1 MKFIF
6 GVAKKKRKHYLH
18 PMKNFIQQLDH
29 FFIHPRLQHNIEEYG
44 RARILMYAMLITTA
58 FSASYITYYELTHE
72 DIHLVKHIANI
83 VGAFTGPIGL
93 VMLKYFGKLKVTLFA
108 MLVLSNSLVF
118 TSTFFSGGIYSV
130 DLLWMVVITM
140 IGFLFVGN
148 KGGLILMCVA
158 LIYFVVFFV
167 MENMGVHN
175 FAKDSADLGI
185 GYKLYNLFFLSGL
198 ASLIT
203 YFFVSG
209 AAKIKKELDELKE
222 RQVKSLDYKYRHITE
237 NANEIIALH
246 NAKGEATFIS
256 AALKTILGYEP
267 EEMLGN
273 KYALLL
279 GGQVANKEL
288 ACISKDGKEV
298 WLELSY
304 NPIKDEIGSGE
315 VFISMARDISA
326 KVLENHK
333 ITLLRKQ
340 IANDFHDEM
349 GNKLAAITLNSN
361 ILSIKTK
368 DNPEVKD
375 IIFKIENTSKSLYQH
390 SRDFIWSIDSKSDEL
405 REIFSYLRDFG
416 DDFFHSLPVNYLV
429 ESKGFSEQ
437 EKIVLPMYWGRHII
451 LIFKEVLTNA
461 AKHGQC
467 KNIVLSMTIEQNHFV
482 IAVKDDGKG
491 ISSEAKAGKGL
502 NSIRE
507 RAKNIHCD
515 LKIDSDAAGTKIS
528 LTGELPKMGEGI
540 FK

>member
-1 MKFIF
+1 MKEFTQ
-6 GVAKKKRKHYLH
+6 K
-18 PMKNFIQQLDH
+18 LDH
-29 FFIHPRLQHNIEEYG
+29 FFIHPKLRNNIEEYG
-44 RARILMYAMLITTA
+44 RARILLYAMVMTTL
-58 FSASYITYYELTHE
+58 FSASYSTYYELTHE
-72 DIHLVKHIANI
+72 NIHVVKHIANI
-83 VGAFTGPIGL
+83 VGAFTGLIGM
-93 VMLKYFGKLKVTLFA
+93 VMLKFISKFKVTFFS
-108 MLVLSNSLVF
+108 MLVLADILVF

-130 DLLWMVVITM
+130 DLLWMVIITM

-148 KGGLILMCVA
+148 KSGIVLLFIA
-158 LIYFVVFFV
+158 LIYFAVFFA
-167 MENMGVHN
+167 MENMGIHN
-175 FAKDSADLGI
+175 FAKDSKDLGV
-185 GYKLYNLFFLSGL
+185 GYKLYNLVFLVGL
-198 ASLIT
+198 ASFMT

-209 AAKIKKELDELKE
+209 AGKIKKELDELKE

-246 NAKGEATFIS
+246 NNKGEVTFIS

-279 GGQVANKEL
+279 GGQFGNKEFVCT
-288 ACISKDGKEV
+288 AKDGKEV
-298 WLELSY
+298 WLEISY

-326 KVLENHK
+326 KVLENQK

-368 DNPEVKD
+368 DNPEVKEL
-375 IIFKIENTSKSLYQH
+375 IQKIENTSKSLYQH
-390 SRDFIWSIDSKSDEL
+390 SRDFIWSIDAKSDEL

-416 DDFFHSLPVNYLV
+416 DDFFHSLPVNFLV

-437 EKIVLPMYWGRHII
+437 EKIILPMYCGRHII
-451 LIFKEVLTNA
+451 LIFKEVLTNT
-461 AKHGQC
+461 AKHAQC
-467 KNIVLSMTIEQNHFV
+467 KNIVLSMTIEKNNFE
-482 IAVKDDGKG
+482 ITVKDDGKG
-491 ISSEAKAGKGL
+491 ISADAKAGKGL

-528 LTGELPKMGEGI
+528 LRGELPKMGEAPSVYQ
-540 FK
+540 

>member
-1 MKFIF
+1 MKEFTQ
-6 GVAKKKRKHYLH
+6 K
-18 PMKNFIQQLDH
+18 LDH
-29 FFIHPRLQHNIEEYG
+29 FFIHPRLHNNIEEYG
-44 RARILMYAMLITTA
+44 RARILLYAMLITTA
-58 FSASYITYYELTHE
+58 FSASYSIYYESTHE
-72 DIHLVKHIANI
+72 HIHLVKHIANI
-83 VGAFTGPIGL
+83 VGALTGSIGIVL
-93 VMLKYFGKLKVTLFA
+93 LKYLGKLKVTLFA
-108 MLVLSNSLVF
+108 VLVLANSLVF

-148 KGGLILMCVA
+148 KGGLILMCIA

-167 MENMGVHN
+167 MENMGVHD
-175 FAKDSADLGI
+175 FAKDSKDLGV
-185 GYKLYNLFFLSGL
+185 GYKLYNLFFLLFL
-198 ASLIT
+198 ASFIT

-209 AAKIKKELDELKE
+209 AVKIKKELDELKE

-246 NAKGEATFIS
+246 NERGEVTFIS
-256 AALKTILGYEP
+256 AALKTILGYES

-273 KYALLL
+273 KYTLLL
-279 GGQVANKEL
+279 GGQVSNKEIS
-288 ACISKDGKEV
+288 CIAKDGKEV

-326 KVLENHK
+326 KVLENQK
-333 ITLLRKQ
+333 ITQLRKQ

-368 DNPEVKD
+368 GNEEVKD
-375 IIFKIENTSKSLYQH
+375 IIYKIENTSKSLYQH
-390 SRDFIWSIDSKSDEL
+390 SRDFIWSIDAKSDEL

-416 DDFFHSLPVNYLV
+416 EDFFHSLPVNFLV
-429 ESKGFSEQ
+429 DSKGFSEQ
-437 EKIVLPMYWGRHII
+437 EKIILPMYWGRHII
-451 LIFKEVLTNA
+451 LIFKEVLTNS

-467 KNIVLSMTIEQNHFV
+467 KNIILMMTTEKNHFS
-482 IAVKDDGKG
+482 ITVKDDGKG
-491 ISSEAKAGKGL
+491 ISAEAKAGKGL

-507 RAKNIHCD
+507 RAKSIHCD
-515 LKIDSDAAGTKIS
+515 LKIESDTSGTKIS

-540 FK
+540 I